1 MRKEQLGTV
10 LAIAT
15 AVLSGIAIPANKVF
29 VVDIDAAV
37 FTAIRSVIV
46 GAIFLFLSWRQFD
59 KTRPKDRKFIK
70 SSWKYLA
77 TVAVIGGAL
86 AFLLFFTGL
95 KLTTAGRAAF
105 LQKTL
110 PLYTAVLAFVFLK
123 EKMTRK
129 YLLAMLLM
137 VAGIM
142 AIYSTSMNPAELW
155 ANPQLGDLLV
165 ISAAFLWAV
174 ENVVAKKAMTKGET
188 NFVVS
193 FSRMF
198 FGGLILFGMVL
209 FTGKISELFALSGQQ
224 FLNIGI
230 SVMLLLAYVFFYY
243 WSIRLINVSKAA
255 TILLLAPVVSL
266 VVGMMFL
273 GEPLPLTQLAG
284 SAFVLAGAYFIVG
297 MRSEQRGV

>member
-59 KTRPKDRKFIK
+59 KTRSKDSKFIK